1 VSRPDKNQGYYCT
14 EDAWA
19 KIATS
24 LPPVLEGADEPGVTF
39 EVLVQEPAA
48 EEERSAGRQLK
59 ALGLI
64 GTSTA
69 TPKLCDRS
77 CSMSFIETSRVGE

>member
-1 VSRPDKNQGYYCT
+1 MG
-14 EDAWA
+14 EDRDTT
-19 KIATS
+19 ATR
-24 LPPVLEGADEPGVTF
+24 VGGVDEPGVTF
-39 EVLVQEPAA
+39 DVPVQEPAA

-69 TPKLCDRS
+69 TPKLCDRN
-77 CSMSFIETSRVGE
+77 CTMSFIETSRAGE